1 MILFNLNIEQFL
13 SIVIVHF
20 LAVVSPG
27 PDFSIVLK
35 QSIENGKKSGFYTS
49 LGISIGILIHVF
61 FCIVGI
67 GYFISNNFFV
77 YNVIKYLGVLYLLYI
92 GISSFIPKKKN
103 IINKSNNLGYKIDRY
118 LYNPFISGFLT
129 NIFNPKA
136 TLFFLSLFIYII
148 DPDTSLGLQ
157 IFYGIWMCSITGI
170 WFCFVSFLISSNYF
184 KKIITEY
191 SSIIDR
197 LLGLVLIYISIKILF
212 L

>member
-1 MILFNLNIEQFL
+1 MVLFNLNIEQFL

-20 LAVVSPG
+20 LAVISPG
-27 PDFSIVLK
+27 PDFTIVLK
-35 QSIENGKKSGFYTS
+35 QSIENGKRSAFYTS
-49 LGISIGILIHVF
+49 LGISIGILVHVF
-61 FCIVGI
+61 YCIIGI
-67 GYFISNNFFV
+67 GYFISNNIYV
-77 YNVIKYLGVLYLLYI
+77 YNIIKYLGVIYLLYI
-92 GISSFIPKKKN
+92 GFSSFISKKKN
-103 IINKSNNLGYKIDRY
+103 VFNKSNNLRYKIDKY
-118 LYNPFISGFLT
+118 LHNPFIAGLLT

-136 TLFFLSLFIYII
+136 TLFFLSLFVYII

-157 IFYGIWMCSITGI
+157 IFYGIWMCVITGI
-170 WFCFVSFLISSNYF
+170 WFCFVSILINSNYF